1 MGLYRKDDNWFIDY
15 YVSGRRKREKIGASK
30 KLAERVLAKRKTEI
44 VENRYLDIRKE
55 KKFKFTQLAE
65 TFLNDYSRLNHRAH
79 LKYVSFVKN
88 LTAFFG
94 ERYLSEINSLMVEK
108 YKSERLN
115 KIKPVSVNR
124 ELDTLKSMF
133 NRAIEW
139 GMLND
144 SPAKNVK
151 KFAVDDRRVRF
162 LTIAEIHKLLDATS
176 DDLRGI
182 VVLALNTGMRK
193 GEIFRLKWEYFDLK
207 NAIIH
212 LPVSLSKNK
221 RSREIPMNSVVVRT
235 LEDVKTSAAGE
246 YVFPNRQ
253 DGRPLTDIR
262 KSFAAALE
270 KAGIA
275 NFRFHDLRHTFC
287 SQLVSEGVDIYTVME
302 LAGHSS
308 IKMTMRY
315 AHLSPNQKRDAV
327 EKLGRRM
334 DTFWTL
340 GPEKGLATSGDF
352 VSLPSE
358 N

>member
-1 MGLYRKDDNWFIDY
+1 MGLYKKGDNWFIDY
-15 YVSGRRKREKIGASK
+15 YVRGRRKREKIGASK
-30 KLAERVLAKRKTEI
+30 KLAEQVLAKRKVEI
-44 VENRYLDIRKE
+44 AENRYLDVRRE
-55 KKFKFTQLAE
+55 KKFKFTHLAE

-79 LKYVSFVKN
+79 LKCAGFIKN
-88 LTAFFG
+88 LVAFFG
-94 ERYLSEINSLMVEK
+94 DRYLSEIDALMVEK
-108 YKSERLN
+108 YKSERVN

-139 GMLND
+139 GMAYDN
-144 SPAKNVK
+144 PAKNVK
-151 KFAVDDRRVRF
+151 KFVVDDRRIRF
-162 LTIAEIHKLLDATS
+162 LTIAEIHKLLNAS
-176 DDLRGI
+176 EGDLRAI
-182 VVLALNTGMRK
+182 IIIALNTGMRK
-193 GEIFRLKWEYFDLK
+193 GEIFKLKWEYIDIK

-212 LPVSLSKNK
+212 LPASLSKNK
-221 RSREIPMNSVVVRT
+221 RSREIPMNSVVVKA
-235 LEDVKTSAAGE
+235 LKDMKAAPSGE
-246 YVFPNRQ
+246 YVFGSRQ
-253 DGRPLTDIR
+253 NGHPLTDIR

-287 SQLVSEGVDIYTVME
+287 SQLVSAGVDIYTVME

-315 AHLSPNQKRDAV
+315 AHLSPNQKRSAV
-327 EKLGRRM
+327 EKLGAKM

-340 GPEKGLATSGDF
+340 KPETDFAPSGDF
-352 VSLPSE
+352 VGFSSE